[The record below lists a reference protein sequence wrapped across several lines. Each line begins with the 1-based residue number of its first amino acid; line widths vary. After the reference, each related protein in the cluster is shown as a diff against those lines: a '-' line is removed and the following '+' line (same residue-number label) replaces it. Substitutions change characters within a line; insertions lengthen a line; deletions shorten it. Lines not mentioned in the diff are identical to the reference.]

1 MSGREVSQTI
11 RGTATDPV
19 IVPAVTLDSLA
30 VAHGDPDVVFMD
42 VEGAEGMLLR
52 GGPSVLQ
59 GRPDWFVEVHV
70 GCGLERLGSSAAEV
84 ISFFSPTEYELLIA
98 DPARGGDETFVE
110 YRGNQALTKNRFY
123 LICLAR

>member
-1 MSGREVSQTI
+1 
-11 RGTATDPV
+11 
-19 IVPAVTLDSLA
+19 
-30 VAHGDPDVVFMD
+30 MD

-59 GRPDWFVEVHV
+59 GGPDWLIEVHV

-84 ISFFSPTEYELLIA
+84 ISFFSPAEYELLIA
-98 DPARGGDETFVE
+98 GPARGGDETFVE
-110 YRGNQALTKNRFY
+110 YRGNQALMQSRFY